1 MNAASVVNSDSVVG
15 PDVVLPGSEQL
26 APVVFGLLAFVAFL
40 VVAVAVVIR
49 IVRRRR
55 RVDGEPSRPPIVV
68 GLAAVVFVGLVAL
81 TIVNLP
87 PAFSSPEFPPI
98 GRLFPDE
105 AFFYRPVGDLP
116 VAEDGQQHVDAMGD
130 AEIVA
135 GFGGQ
140 PFDGIVWGIPFNLAD
155 ADTPRE
161 RVDIRTYPDTS
172 FIGEYPITDP
182 AYIESMPSYGVDNHY
197 VALDRESGQMWELFA
212 TSVWFGRWGASSG
225 ALWDLD
231 ELTFPKWSTTAA
243 QLPLLPGVL
252 SYDEVERGRV
262 DHVVHATA
270 SNISMQGVVWPARAT
285 DGRNSDPA
293 AVPMGAWLRLRD
305 DVDLDALDLGPQ
317 ARIIA
322 EGLKEYGMVLSDSS
336 ANFALRGTPDA
347 RWDRADLDTLSRL
360 TSSDLEMVDP
370 RGIVVSADSMA
381 TRPPG

>member
-1 MNAASVVNSDSVVG
+1 MNPDRVVG

-26 APVVFGLLAFVAFL
+26 APVVFGLLAFIAFVVF
-40 VVAVAVVIR
+40 VVALAVR
-49 IVRRRR
+49 IVRNRRR
-55 RVDGEPSRPPIVV
+55 PEGEPARRPIVV
-68 GLAAVVFVGLVAL
+68 GAAALAVVALVAL
-81 TIVNLP
+81 TAVNLP
-87 PAFSSPEFPPI
+87 PPFTSPEFPPI

-116 VAEDGQQHVDAMGD
+116 VAEGSERTIAAMGP

-140 PFDGIVWGIPFNLAD
+140 PHDGVVWGIPFNLAD
-155 ADTPRE
+155 DATPRE
-161 RVDIRTYPDTS
+161 SVEIRTYPDTS
-172 FIGEYPITDP
+172 FIGEYPVTDP

-197 VALDRESGQMWELFA
+197 IALDRSSGRMWELFA

-252 SYDEVERGRV
+252 SYDEIERGRV
-262 DHVVHATA
+262 DHVVHATTT
-270 SNISMQGVVWPARAT
+270 NISSTGVVWPARAT
-285 DGRNSDPA
+285 DGRNTDPA

-305 DVDLDALDLGPQ
+305 DVDLDALELGPQ

-322 EGLKEYGMVLSDSS
+322 EGLREYGMVLSDSS

-347 RWDRADLDTLSRL
+347 RWDRQDLDTLRAL
-360 TSSDLEMVDP
+360 TAADLEVVDV
-370 RGIVVSADSMA
+370 RGVVVSPDSMEA
-381 TRPPG
+381 RPPG